1 MVISLTSTC
10 LSTHALSTASLT
22 TRLLAGRGCDIQ
34 GSSAPL
40 VPADLPNLEL
50 WLDANEGVLNLV
62 GNNFTDE
69 TASMEVSSFPDK
81 DNGLRANATYGID
94 STQFNNKNQYVGN
107 LSGGSGGAGRFRWDG
122 TQWELRRSDF
132 ENDQEDSFYATGN
145 TDYPW
150 QATWADG
157 TVTRTATTVDDP
169 AANDETVRQWNN
181 LVSGKPNLSQTSAN
195 LQPEFKS
202 NVNGRK
208 AVFFNGDVLSSS
220 GFSTFGQQYSYYLVA
235 TTLGAS
241 SGTLFGA
248 MRLGTSSLSIMGLF
262 GANAN
267 FIGANNG
274 TSRVSTLSNAVG
286 VGHNIWSARFN
297 VGNSGEAI
305 VGSNKTHQTLAS
317 VGTTSANQ
325 STILLGA
332 ASPSGASGLISNYS
346 EILVYRAFH
355 DETTANQ
362 IIDYLAAKWSIA
374 L

>member
-1 MVISLTSTC
+1 LGRIP
-10 LSTHALSTASLT
+10 
-22 TRLLAGRGCDIQ
+22 GRG
-34 GSSAPL
+34 APPIL
-40 VPADLPNLEL
+40 FAPTDLPELQL
-50 WLDANEGVLNLV
+50 WLDANEGVLNFA
-62 GNNFTDE
+62 GNNFTDA
-69 TASMEVSSFPDK
+69 TASIEVSGFPNK
-81 DNGLRANATYGID
+81 PNGLSANATYGID